1 MEDLEGMSLE
11 ELSQKLEGL
20 EKDNE
25 QLRRENQLFES
36 YIRRKQHE
44 MEQRN
49 EDFGSHGARDG
60 GRKHGGRKNNQ
71 REIFDL
77 TPDQKYDIANQE
89 LETLKSNIE
98 EGREKSEEL
107 LERLKA
113 ILEGTDLNI
122 AEIRKEAFDFGRFL
136 SSSENGRTGKYD
148 ADKLTKYMEDKFRQ
162 KEALMDKL
170 QLKNI
175 SLRNQ
180 IMKAESQIK
189 HKEEM
194 GDDLKF
200 IDFHQ
205 LQIENKKHVKEIDE
219 RNQKLLALKL
229 TTGKTVQKLNQLKQ
243 RLNAELEEE
252 KKKQDEIIDMKR
264 KLEGT
269 KVDIKGA
276 NEEYK
281 RYKNEYRN
289 LNAQKNRNK
298 DMPGVEEYVKQK
310 QKVSELKNSVK
321 NWKRKIEI
329 AEIAV
334 KENQKRLKRAQAS
347 HMMQGEME

>member
-1 MEDLEGMSLE
+1 MENLQELSLE
-11 ELSQKLEGL
+11 ELSQKLEAL

-36 YIRRKQHE
+36 YIKRKQHE
-44 MEQRN
+44 MEQRG
-49 EDFGSHGARDG
+49 ESTREFG
-60 GRKHGGRKNNQ
+60 GRKAGRKQQQ
-71 REIFDL
+71 REKWEL

-148 ADKLTKYMEDKFRQ
+148 ADKLMKYMEDKFRQ

-175 SLRNQ
+175 SLKNQ
-180 IMKAESQIK
+180 IMKAESSIK

-205 LQIENKKHVKEIDE
+205 LQIENKKHVKDIDE
-219 RNQKLLALKL
+219 RNTKLLDLKL
-229 TTGKTVQKLNQLKQ
+229 TTGKVVQKLNELKKK
-243 RLNAELEEE
+243 LATELENSAKTKDNIEE
-252 KKKQDEIIDMKR
+252 MKR
-264 KLEGT
+264 E
-269 KVDIKGA
+269 IKRT
-276 NEEYK
+276 EESIK
-281 RYKNEYRN
+281 
-289 LNAQKNRNK
+289 
-298 DMPGVEEYVKQK
+298 
-310 QKVSELKNSVK
+310 
-321 NWKRKIEI
+321 
-329 AEIAV
+329 
-334 KENQKRLKRAQAS
+334 
-347 HMMQGEME
+347 

>member
-1 MEDLEGMSLE
+1 MGDNLDGMTLE

-36 YIRRKQHE
+36 YIKRKQHE

-49 EDFGSHGARDG
+49 EDYGSYEN
-60 GRKHGGRKNNQ
+60 KKVKNKKQ
-71 REIFDL
+71 REVWDL

-205 LQIENKKHVKEIDE
+205 LQIHNKQQMTEIGT
-219 RNQKLLALKL
+219 RNDKLIALKI
-229 TTGKTVQKLNQLKQ
+229 TTAKTVQKLNKLKK
-243 RLNAELEEE
+243 RLDDELLEER
-252 KKKQDEIIDMKR
+252 KKQDEIIEMKR
-264 KLEGT
+264 KLEQT
-269 KVDIKGA
+269 YLDIVDAKKEA
-276 NEEYK
+276 KKHNDEF
-281 RYKNEYRN
+281 RN
-289 LNAQKNRNK
+289 LQAQKNRNK

-310 QKVSELKNSVK
+310 QKVAELKNSVK
-321 NWKRKIEI
+321 NWNKKIQI

-334 KENQKRLKRAQAS
+334 RENSKRFRRVQQS
-347 HMMQGEME
+347 HMMQDEMNDE

>member
-1 MEDLEGMSLE
+1 MDNLEEMSLE

-36 YIRRKQHE
+36 YIKRKQHE
-44 MEQRN
+44 MDQRG
-49 EDFGSHGARDG
+49 EDFGGYGTKKG
-60 GRKHGGRKNNQ
+60 GRKQKQ
-71 REIFDL
+71 REIWDL

-148 ADKLTKYMEDKFRQ
+148 ADKLCKYMEDKFRQ

-175 SLRNQ
+175 SLKNQ

-205 LQIENKKHVKEIDE
+205 LQIENKKHVKDIDE

-252 KKKQDEIIDMKR
+252 RNKENEIIEMK
-264 KLEGT
+264 
-269 KVDIKGA
+269 
-276 NEEYK
+276 
-281 RYKNEYRN
+281 
-289 LNAQKNRNK
+289 
-298 DMPGVEEYVKQK
+298 
-310 QKVSELKNSVK
+310 
-321 NWKRKIEI
+321 
-329 AEIAV
+329 
-334 KENQKRLKRAQAS
+334 
-347 HMMQGEME
+347 

>member
-1 MEDLEGMSLE
+1 MDNLDELSLE
-11 ELSQKLEGL
+11 ELSQKLEML

-36 YIRRKQHE
+36 YIKRKQHE
-44 MEQRN
+44 MEQRG
-49 EDFGSHGARDG
+49 EDTRDYGARKG
-60 GRKHGGRKNNQ
+60 GRKPQ
-71 REIFDL
+71 MRERWEL

-148 ADKLTKYMEDKFRQ
+148 ADKLMKYMEDKFRQ

-175 SLRNQ
+175 SLKNQ

-205 LQIENKKHVKEIDE
+205 LQIENKKHVKDIDE
-219 RNQKLLALKL
+219 RNSRLLDLKL
-229 TTGKTVQKLNQLKQ
+229 QTGQTIQKLNDLKKK
-243 RLNAELEEE
+243 LATELENSAKTKANIENMKKDIE
-252 KKKQDEIIDMKR
+252 KTEK
-264 KLEGT
+264 
-269 KVDIKGA
+269 DIKKTIVDQKKYKK
-276 NEEYK
+276 EYGILSK
-281 RYKNEYRN
+281 
-289 LNAQKNRNK
+289 QKDRTK
-298 DMPGVEEYVKQK
+298 DMPGVDSYVKQK
-310 QKVSELKNSVK
+310 EEAAVLKNAVK

-329 AEIAV
+329 AEIAA
-334 KENQKRLKRAQAS
+334 KEHEKIMKKRNKQAR
-347 HMMQGEME
+347 MMDSEINE

>member
-1 MEDLEGMSLE
+1 MDDLNRMTLE

-25 QLRRENQLFES
+25 QLRRENQLCES
-36 YIRRKQHE
+36 YIKRKQHE
-44 MEQRN
+44 KDQRG
-49 EDFGSHGARDG
+49 EDYSTQVTKKG
-60 GRKHGGRKNNQ
+60 GRKQKQ
-71 REIFDL
+71 RENWEL

-162 KEALMDKL
+162 KESLMDKL

-205 LQIENKKHVKEIDE
+205 LQIENKKHVKDIDE

-243 RLNAELEEE
+243 RLNAELSEE
-252 KKKQDEIIDMKR
+252 KKKQDEIIEMKD
-264 KLEGT
+264 KLDHT
-269 KVDIKGA
+269 KKDTLKVKK
-276 NEEYK
+276 ESKKYES
-281 RYKNEYRN
+281 EYRN

-329 AEIAV
+329 AEIAC
-334 KENQKRLKRAQAS
+334 KENQKKMRKVQRS
-347 HMMQGEME
+347 HMMQDEMVE

>member
-1 MEDLEGMSLE
+1 MGDNLDGMTLE

-36 YIRRKQHE
+36 YIKRKQHE
-44 MEQRN
+44 MEQKQ
-49 EDFGSHGARDG
+49 EDFSNYDTKKGKGKGKAR
-60 GRKHGGRKNNQ
+60 
-71 REIFDL
+71 EVWDL

-205 LQIENKKHVKEIDE
+205 LQIHNKQQMTEIGT
-219 RNQKLLALKL
+219 RNDKLIALKI
-229 TTGKTVQKLNQLKQ
+229 TTAKTVQKLNKLKK
-243 RLNAELEEE
+243 RLDDELLEER
-252 KKKQDEIIDMKR
+252 KKQDEIVEMKR
-264 KLEGT
+264 KLEQSY
-269 KVDIKGA
+269 KEIEVVI
-276 NEEYK
+276 EEKDEYNK
-281 RYKNEYRN
+281 EYRN
-289 LNAQKNRNK
+289 LKVQKERNM
-298 DMPGVEEYVKQK
+298 DMPGVEQYVKQK
-310 QKVSELKNSVK
+310 QNVFELKNSVK

-334 KENQKRLKRAQAS
+334 KENSKRFRRVRQT
-347 HMMQGEME
+347 HMMQDEMNDE

>member
-1 MEDLEGMSLE
+1 MDNLDEMSLE

-36 YIRRKQHE
+36 YIKRKQHE
-44 MEQRN
+44 MTQRG
-49 EDFGSHGARDG
+49 EDYGGYGGNRRG
-60 GRKHGGRKNNQ
+60 GRQKHK
-71 REIFDL
+71 EVWEL

-175 SLRNQ
+175 SLKNQ
-180 IMKAESQIK
+180 ITKAESSIK

-205 LQIENKKHVKEIDE
+205 LQIENKKHVKDIDE

-229 TTGKTVQKLNQLKQ
+229 TTGKTMQKLNQLKQ
-243 RLNAELEEE
+243 KLNAELAEE
-252 KKKQDEIIDMKR
+252 KKKQDEIIEMKK
-264 KLEGT
+264 KLTQT
-269 KVDIKGA
+269 KADITNVKVEA
-276 NEEYK
+276 KKYK
-281 RYKNEYRN
+281 TEYRN
-289 LNAQKNRNK
+289 LKAQKNRNK
-298 DMPGVEEYVKQK
+298 DMPGVESYVLQK
-310 QKVSELKNSVK
+310 KEVADLKKDVK

-329 AEIAV
+329 AEIAS
-334 KENQKRLKRAQAS
+334 KEKEKMIKRQNRANLMRDDMA
-347 HMMQGEME
+347 E

>member
-1 MEDLEGMSLE
+1 MENLEELSLE
-11 ELSQKLEGL
+11 DLSQKLEAL

-36 YIRRKQHE
+36 YIKRKEHE
-44 MEQRN
+44 MEQRG
-49 EDFGSHGARDG
+49 EDTRDMG
-60 GRKHGGRKNNQ
+60 GRRGGRRQ
-71 REIFDL
+71 QTRDVWDL
-77 TPDQKYDIANQE
+77 TPDQKYEIANQE

-148 ADKLTKYMEDKFRQ
+148 ADKLMKYMDDKFRQ

-175 SLRNQ
+175 SLKNQ
-180 IMKAESQIK
+180 ILKAESSIR

-205 LQIENKKHVKEIDE
+205 LQIENKKHVRDIDE
-219 RNQKLLALKL
+219 RNNRLLAIKL
-229 TTGKTVQKLNQLKQ
+229 HSGKTVQTLNDLKKT
-243 RLNAELEEE
+243 LNMEMQKEQDLTEQIEEM
-252 KKKQDEIIDMKR
+252 KKKRKETDVEILKTNKEAR
-264 KLEGT
+264 KYS
-269 KVDIKGA
+269 KS
-276 NEEYK
+276 
-281 RYKNEYRN
+281 YRN
-289 LNAQKNRNK
+289 LDAQKNRNK
-298 DMPGVEEYVKQK
+298 DMPGVDSYVEQKEEAAI
-310 QKVSELKNSVK
+310 LKNSVK

-329 AEIAV
+329 AKIAS
-334 KENQKRLKRAQAS
+334 KECDKIIKRFEKQNA
-347 HMMQGEME
+347 MMDDEAMNE

>member
-1 MEDLEGMSLE
+1 MDNLDALSLE

-36 YIRRKQHE
+36 YIKRKQHE
-44 MEQRN
+44 MEQRG
-49 EDFGSHGARDG
+49 EDYSMGNRPARRRG
-60 GRKHGGRKNNQ
+60 NQ
-71 REIFDL
+71 REIWDL

-89 LETLKSNIE
+89 LETLKNNIE

-175 SLRNQ
+175 SLKNQ

-205 LQIENKKHVKEIDE
+205 LQIENKKHVKDIDE
-219 RNQKLLALKL
+219 RNQRLLALKL
-229 TTGKTVQKLNQLKQ
+229 TTGKTVQKLNSLKQ
-243 RLNAELEEE
+243 KLNTELEEE
-252 KKKQDEIIDMKR
+252 KKKEDEIIEMKK
-264 KLEGT
+264 KLLQT
-269 KVDIKGA
+269 KDDIISAQKEA
-276 NEEYK
+276 KKYRDEF
-281 RYKNEYRN
+281 RN
-289 LNAQKNRNK
+289 LQAQKNRNK
-298 DMPGVEEYVKQK
+298 DMPGVDKYVEKKKQLAD
-310 QKVSELKNSVK
+310 LKKDAK

-329 AEIAV
+329 ATVAA
-334 KENQKRLKRAQAS
+334 KEAEKKRKNRSKLLRDG
-347 HMMQGEME
+347 MME

>member
-1 MEDLEGMSLE
+1 MEDIDRMTLE

-25 QLRRENQLFES
+25 QLRRENQLCES
-36 YIRRKQHE
+36 YIKRKQHE
-44 MEQRN
+44 MDQKV
-49 EDFGSHGARDG
+49 EDYSSGLNKKTG
-60 GRKHGGRKNNQ
+60 GRKQKQ
-71 REIFDL
+71 RETYEL

-205 LQIENKKHVKEIDE
+205 LQIENKKHVKDIDE
-219 RNQKLLALKL
+219 RNQKLLKLKL
-229 TTGKTVQKLNQLKQ
+229 KTGKTVQKLNQFKKRLKT
-243 RLNAELEEE
+243 ELDQE
-252 KKKQDEIIDMKR
+252 KDKQDEIISMKG
-264 KLEGT
+264 KLSVT
-269 KVDIKGA
+269 KSDITQVKKEA
-276 NEEYK
+276 KKYENEF
-281 RYKNEYRN
+281 RN

-310 QKVSELKNSVK
+310 QKVSDLKNSVK

-329 AEIAV
+329 AEIACR
-334 KENQKRLKRAQAS
+334 ENQKKMRRIQRS
-347 HMMQGEME
+347 HIMQDEME